1 MTPNI
6 ATIVCV
12 LSSISDSGLRHKA
25 RCDRCLVGSPIIE
38 GDLEAAR
45 RELAELG
52 WELRHDGQTW
62 CPECSVAARAP
73 KHRPTA
79 RGVVRRRRR

>member
-1 MTPNI
+1 M
-6 ATIVCV
+6 
-12 LSSISDSGLRHKA
+12 LSRVGDNELRHEA
-25 RCDRCLVGSPIIE
+25 RCDRCLVGSPIVE

-45 RELAELG
+45 RELVALG

-62 CPECSVAARAP
+62 CPACSADARTP
-73 KHRPTA
+73 KPAPTA